1 MINFKDMWFSAEEK
15 ALEFSKRPT
24 VVRFI
29 EVSKKL
35 LLTAGLLF
43 ICMLVFLFLLCVSL
57 VEILIANLNKL
68 KKKEDEDQVTEISEK
83 DLYPD
88 KSNEPELIKKMRDLG
103 QL

>member
-1 MINFKDMWFSAEEK
+1 MINFKDIWFSAEER

-24 VVRFI
+24 VIRFL
-29 EVSKKL
+29 EVCKKL
-35 LLTAGLLF
+35 LHTAGLLL
-43 ICMLVFLFLLCVSL
+43 ICVLVFLFLLCVSL
-57 VEILIANLNKL
+57 VEIIITNVNKL
-68 KKKEDEDQVTEISEK
+68 QKKEEEDQVTEISEK